1 MRILIV
7 EDDAALAEQM
17 RQALAEAGFVP
28 DVEHDGESASFAGSV
43 ESYDAA
49 VLDLGLP
56 AKDGLS
62 VLRDWREGNYYE
74 IGRASCRERV

>member
-28 DVEHDGESASFAGSV
+28 DIFLKE
-43 ESYDAA
+43 Y
-49 VLDLGLP
+49 
-56 AKDGLS
+56 
-62 VLRDWREGNYYE
+62 
-74 IGRASCRERV
+74 